1 MSSGFVAAGSGGGG
15 GGNGDEGS
23 ANINENNNTTNSQQ
37 DSAWAEAQRKIDATR
52 QASSLAGSKP
62 KLGEQEGGKSL
73 YETLQANKAAKQEA
87 FDEATRFRNQ
97 FRSLDED
104 EVEFLDSVLE
114 STRTQEAEVKKETKE
129 QLDAFRKLQEDAE
142 KKAVAGQD
150 GEDAGDAPTA
160 DAETSWA
167 LGPRKRKKGKERG
180 GVLGGVKLRRAES
193 GDIGGDDG
201 RAKATSS
208 SPPKDD
214 KDGKDAVASSRKP
227 VERKGPEQ
235 AERASSAPNE
245 QDVGMTVG
253 HESQPVEAKAA
264 AQPPPTSLGLVA
276 YSSDEED

>member
-15 GGNGDEGS
+15 NGDEGS
-23 ANINENNNTTNSQQ
+23 ANNNNKNNNTTNSQQ

-52 QASSLAGSKP
+52 QHSSLMGSKP
-62 KLGEQEGGKSL
+62 RLGEQEGGKSL

-142 KKAVAGQD
+142 KKAVAGQE
-150 GEDAGDAPTA
+150 GEDAGDAATA

-180 GVLGGVKLRRAES
+180 GLVGGIKLRKAES
-193 GDIGGDDG
+193 GEVGGDG
-201 RAKATSS
+201 GGAKAPSSS
-208 SPPKDD
+208 SPKED
-214 KDGKDAVASSRKP
+214 KDGKDTEASSRTPAESKS
-227 VERKGPEQ
+227 PEQ
-235 AERASSAPNE
+235 ADRASLAHDK
-245 QDVGMTVG
+245 QGAGKTVT
-253 HESQPVEAKAA
+253 HEPQPVEAKSA
-264 AQPPPTSLGLVA
+264 AQPPPSLGLVA

>member
-15 GGNGDEGS
+15 NGDEAS
-23 ANINENNNTTNSQQ
+23 ANNNNNNNYTTNSQQ

-52 QASSLAGSKP
+52 QHSSLMGSKP
-62 KLGEQEGGKSL
+62 RLGEQEGGKSL

-114 STRTQEAEVKKETKE
+114 STRTQEAEVKKETRE
-129 QLDAFRKLQEDAE
+129 QLDAFRKLQEDAG

-150 GEDAGDAPTA
+150 GEDAGDAATA

-180 GVLGGVKLRRAES
+180 GVLGGVKLRKAES
-193 GDIGGDDG
+193 GEVGGDG
-201 RAKATSS
+201 GGGAKATSS
-208 SPPKDD
+208 SPPKED
-214 KDGKDAVASSRKP
+214 KEGKDTEASSRTPAKS
-227 VERKGPEQ
+227 KGPEQ
-235 AERASSAPNE
+235 TERASSAPNK
-245 QDVGMTVG
+245 QVDGKTVG
-253 HESQPVEAKAA
+253 HEPQPVEAKSA
-264 AQPPPTSLGLVA
+264 AQPPPLGLVA

>member
-1 MSSGFVAAGSGGGG
+1 MSSGFVAAGSG
-15 GGNGDEGS
+15 DDGS
-23 ANINENNNTTNSQQ
+23 AHNPGSNTTTSSQQ

-52 QASSLAGSKP
+52 QHSSLAGSKP
-62 KLGEQEGGKSL
+62 RLGEQEGGKSL

-114 STRTQEAEVKKETKE
+114 STRTQEAEVKKETRE

-142 KKAVAGQD
+142 KKAVAGQE
-150 GEDAGDAPTA
+150 GEDAGDAATA

-180 GVLGGVKLRRAES
+180 GVLEGIKLRKAES
-193 GDIGGDDG
+193 AETAGGG
-201 RAKATSS
+201 GEGEKATSS
-208 SPPKDD
+208 STP
-214 KDGKDAVASSRKP
+214 KDGKDGKDTEASSRTP
-227 VERKGPEQ
+227 AESNSLEQPERPL
-235 AERASSAPNE
+235 SAPNK
-245 QDVGMTVG
+245 QDTGKTVT
-253 HESQPVEAKAA
+253 HEPRQVEAKPV
-264 AQPPPTSLGLVA
+264 AQASPLGLVA

>member
-1 MSSGFVAAGSGGGG
+1 MSSGFVAAGSG
-15 GGNGDEGS
+15 DDGS
-23 ANINENNNTTNSQQ
+23 AHNHSSNPTTASTQQ

-52 QASSLAGSKP
+52 QHSSLMGSKP

-114 STRTQEAEVKKETKE
+114 STRTQEAEVKKETRE

-142 KKAVAGQD
+142 KKAVAGQE
-150 GEDAGDAPTA
+150 GEDAGDAATA
-160 DAETSWA
+160 DVDTSWA

-180 GVLGGVKLRRAES
+180 GVLGGIKLRKAES
-193 GDIGGDDG
+193 ADTAGGG
-201 RAKATSS
+201 GGGEGEKSTSS

-214 KDGKDAVASSRKP
+214 KDRKDTEASSRTP
-227 VERKGPEQ
+227 AESKGPELT
-235 AERASSAPNE
+235 EPPLSASNRPHTGKE
-245 QDVGMTVG
+245 VE
-253 HESQPVEAKAA
+253 HESQQVEAKSA
-264 AQPPPTSLGLVA
+264 AQAPSLGLVA
-276 YSSDEED
+276 YFSDEED

>member
-15 GGNGDEGS
+15 GNGDEAS
-23 ANINENNNTTNSQQ
+23 ANNNNNNNYTTNSQQ
-37 DSAWAEAQRKIDATR
+37 DSVWAEAQRKIDATR
-52 QASSLAGSKP
+52 QHSSLMGSKP
-62 KLGEQEGGKSL
+62 RLGEQEGGKSL

-114 STRTQEAEVKKETKE
+114 STRTQEAEVKKETRE

-150 GEDAGDAPTA
+150 GEDAGDVGTA

-180 GVLGGVKLRRAES
+180 GVLGGIKLRKAES
-193 GDIGGDDG
+193 GEVGDGGG

-208 SPPKDD
+208 SPPKED
-214 KDGKDAVASSRKP
+214 KDGKDIEASFRTPAESKS
-227 VERKGPEQ
+227 PEQ
-235 AERASSAPNE
+235 AERSSSAPTK
-245 QDVGMTVG
+245 QDAGKTVTHG
-253 HESQPVEAKAA
+253 PQPVEPKSA
-264 AQPPPTSLGLVA
+264 AQPPPSLGLVA

>member
-1 MSSGFVAAGSGGGG
+1 MSSGFVAAGSG
-15 GGNGDEGS
+15 DDGS
-23 ANINENNNTTNSQQ
+23 AHKPSSNTTNSQQ

-52 QASSLAGSKP
+52 QHSSLAGSKP
-62 KLGEQEGGKSL
+62 RLGEQEGGKSL

-114 STRTQEAEVKKETKE
+114 STRSQEAEVKKETRE

-142 KKAVAGQD
+142 KKAVAGQE
-150 GEDAGDAPTA
+150 GEDAGDVAAA

-180 GVLGGVKLRRAES
+180 GVLGGIKLRKAES
-193 GDIGGDDG
+193 AETAGGG
-201 RAKATSS
+201 GGEGEKATSS
-208 SPPKDD
+208 SSPKED
-214 KDGKDAVASSRKP
+214 KDAKDTQASSRTPAESKS
-227 VERKGPEQ
+227 PEQ
-235 AERASSAPNE
+235 TERPLSAPDK
-245 QDVGMTVG
+245 QGTGKTVT
-253 HESQPVEAKAA
+253 HEPRQGEAKSA
-264 AQPPPTSLGLVA
+264 AQPPSLGLVA

>member
-1 MSSGFVAAGSGGGG
+1 MSSGFVAAGSG
-15 GGNGDEGS
+15 DDGS
-23 ANINENNNTTNSQQ
+23 AHNHSSNATPTTTQQ

-52 QASSLAGSKP
+52 QHSSLMGSKP

-114 STRTQEAEVKKETKE
+114 STRTLEAEVKKETRE

-142 KKAVAGQD
+142 KKAVAGQE
-150 GEDAGDAPTA
+150 GEDAGDAATA
-160 DAETSWA
+160 DVETSWA

-180 GVLGGVKLRRAES
+180 GVLGGIKLRKAES
-193 GDIGGDDG
+193 ADTAGGG
-201 RAKATSS
+201 GGGEGGKVTSS
-208 SPPKDD
+208 SSPKED
-214 KDGKDAVASSRKP
+214 KDVKDTEASSRTPAESKS
-227 VERKGPEQ
+227 PEQ
-235 AERASSAPNE
+235 TEPPLSAPNK
-245 QDVGMTVG
+245 QDAGKTVT
-253 HESQPVEAKAA
+253 HEPQQVEAKSA
-264 AQPPPTSLGLVA
+264 AQPPLSLGLVA